1 MADPRF
7 VLVKSVSPHN
17 GGNFRRAGLR
27 FTRDW
32 RPLEI
37 AAKPDLDKGVIDDEV
52 LKVLQAETFLAVKP
66 ASAEEV
72 ARLADARL
80 DASRDKDS
88 ELAELRT
95 KNAELEA
102 RLMRLEVGGKQP
114 GTDPELDM
122 LRTKNAELEAK
133 VAALGDLEARLKRLE
148 TAPAAGAGAPTAPTT
163 GATPPTAPATDK
175 SGKPAAAGK

>member
-1 MADPRF
+1 MADSRF
-7 VLVKSVSPHN
+7 LLVKSVSPHN

-32 RPLEI
+32 RPLEV
-37 AAKPDLDKGVIDDEV
+37 AAKADLDKGVIDDKA
-52 LKVLQAETFLAVKP
+52 LKVLQDEAFLAVKP
-66 ASAEEV
+66 ATAEEV

-102 RLMRLEVGGKQP
+102 RLMRLEVGSKQP
-114 GTDPELDM
+114 GADAELEA
-122 LRTKNAELEAK
+122 LRAKNADLEAK

-148 TAPAAGAGAPTAPTT
+148 VAPTAAATGPAAPAAGA
-163 GATPPTAPATDK
+163 TPAANDK
-175 SGKPAAAGK
+175 NGKPAGK